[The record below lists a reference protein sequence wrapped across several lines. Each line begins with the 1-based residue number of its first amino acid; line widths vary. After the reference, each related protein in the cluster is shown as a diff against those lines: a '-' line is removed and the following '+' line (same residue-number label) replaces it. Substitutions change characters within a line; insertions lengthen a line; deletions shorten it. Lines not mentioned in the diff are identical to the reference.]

1 MSAEPQPT
9 SAAAVGAEEKPPEAL
24 PAAFRRMPVEA
35 SDLMKVLPH
44 RHPFVFLDRLI
55 ELDPGRR
62 AVGIKNVSV
71 SDPVFAGHFPGE
83 PIFPGIFLVEVA
95 SHVAGLVMVGTPKH
109 SLTRGYMAR
118 IKSFKIIRL
127 VRPGDQLRIEAR
139 LKTLVGAL
147 GDFVVSITVNKTEVA
162 SGQIAV
168 MFSTEEAVP

>member
-1 MSAEPQPT
+1 
-9 SAAAVGAEEKPPEAL
+9 
-24 PAAFRRMPVEA
+24 MPVEA

-83 PIFPGIFLVEVA
+83 PIFPGIFLVEV
-95 SHVAGLVMVGTPKH
+95 GLVMVGTPKH

-118 IKSFKIIRL
+118 IKSFKFIRL